1 MILLHL
7 VRDEKTVPF
16 LLVYRRQMKL
26 HGKLFHLGPK
36 NSAIWK
42 STQSTLN
49 ENFSNVIVIQ
59 PTLSRAPDSIHCG
72 NAVSSDPSMS
82 TFIKKVATTALSESW
97 MSYLMKIKNQPWGKR
112 LFSCHGHWQ
121 PLEYSMS
128 PCVSWHPWNLKFLSK
143 FARVIKRAKTLRKKL
158 GFVPT
163 YREGVGVKP
172 VGTKSQLLPNKKN
185 EGSPFSSTCINA
197 LLVKTING
205 VWKVQKVDKSRHLFR
220 GARLKNLSEIFGQR

>member
-1 MILLHL
+1 
-7 VRDEKTVPF
+7 
-16 LLVYRRQMKL
+16 
-26 HGKLFHLGPK
+26 
-36 NSAIWK
+36 
-42 STQSTLN
+42 
-49 ENFSNVIVIQ
+49 
-59 PTLSRAPDSIHCG
+59 
-72 NAVSSDPSMS
+72 
-82 TFIKKVATTALSESW
+82 

-172 VGTKSQLLPNKKN
+172 VGTKSQLLPNKKMKA
-185 EGSPFSSTCINA
+185 P
-197 LLVKTING
+197 LLVVHASMHYWLRRSMGFEKYKKWT
-205 VWKVQKVDKSRHLFR
+205 KVDTCLAQTPRISVKFHRFWVDDLGGEWCYALNHL
-220 GARLKNLSEIFGQR
+220 